1 MQATLRFVGVKTV
14 GTLCKEEEEEEKEV
28 RGFYKCVHTLF
39 AHTECFYVIYSYTL
53 LSTPSAPALSTFHFP
68 SPLPSYTLQPARLR
82 FLSSFIFSIHFVC
95 REEFYMKLRRTFRL
109 PLPLSHSRSHSH
121 KDSLAFLT
129 ASHRTAPHLHH
140 SSAHILYAAIHKHVI
155 RTHTR
160 TKAALVLFLVG
171 KKKKTH

>member
-14 GTLCKEEEEEEKEV
+14 GTLCKQEEEDKEV

-68 SPLPSYTLQPARLR
+68 FPLPSYTLQPARLR

-109 PLPLSHSRSHSH
+109 PSPSLPF
-121 KDSLAFLT
+121 SLAL
-129 ASHRTAPHLHH
+129 AQRQISLPDCLPPHSTSPPPL
-140 SSAHILYAAIHKHVI
+140 K
-155 RTHTR
+155 RTHFICCYT
-160 TKAALVLFLVG
+160 
-171 KKKKTH
+171 

>member
-1 MQATLRFVGVKTV
+1 MLLCYLLLHFTLNSF
-14 GTLCKEEEEEEKEV
+14 CS
-28 RGFYKCVHTLF
+28 C
-39 AHTECFYVIYSYTL
+39 S
-53 LSTPSAPALSTFHFP
+53 FHFF

-121 KDSLAFLT
+121 KDRLAFLT

-171 KKKKTH
+171 KKKTQNITLRWVA

>member
-1 MQATLRFVGVKTV
+1 MGTV
-14 GTLCKEEEEEEKEV
+14 CDEEEEEGKEE

-39 AHTECFYVIYSYTL
+39 THTDSFYVIYSYTL
-53 LSTPSAPALSTFHFP
+53 LLTPSAPALSTFRPPF
-68 SPLPSYTLQPARLR
+68 SSYTLQPARLR

-109 PLPLSHSRSHSH
+109 PLPLFHSDSLSHSRSHSH
-121 KDSLAFLT
+121 KDRLAFLT

-155 RTHTR
+155 RTHSHTHKSCSR
-160 TKAALVLFLVG
+160 LVFG
-171 KKKKTH
+171 WQKKKNTK